1 MTEYLRA
8 ARLYELAHND
18 KSRAELF
25 RFSVIRKV
33 KKNHLFWKSQRFQKS
48 DLQKK
53 IEVFSEILK
62 NQAIIEEPDPD
73 IEITE
78 GIDKVRENVSH
89 FEMPCL
95 FYIFK
100 ISESFLMKME
110 GIASI
115 LRVTLKT
122 LNLIGN

>member
-33 KKNHLFWKSQRFQKS
+33 KKNYSEKSQHFQKS

-78 GIDKVRENVSH
+78 GIDKARENVSH
-89 FEMPCL
+89 FE
-95 FYIFK
+95 
-100 ISESFLMKME
+100 ISCHFLYF
-110 GIASI
+110 
-115 LRVTLKT
+115 
-122 LNLIGN
+122 